1 LIATTFIPVI
11 VGKTVGF
18 ASPACQSAATGKE
31 VQMSRFSRRAALATL
46 ALPMLAHAQE
56 ARPLRL
62 VVPFAAGGS
71 TDVLARVFGERIAAQ
86 LGQQVVVE
94 NRAGGAGAV
103 GSAVVAQA
111 PPDGNTLLLGTI
123 GTHAVNGLL
132 TASLPYDA
140 VADFTPI
147 TLLATLPNVLVVN
160 PGLPVATVAEL
171 VGYIRAR
178 PGQLAF
184 ASPGNGTAAH
194 LAGEL
199 FRTALGVD
207 IAHAAYRGSAP
218 LLTDVIGGQV
228 AMAFDYSASAL
239 PHIRGGRLRA
249 LAVTSDSRTEALP
262 AVPTMVESG
271 FDGVRVT
278 TWYGIF
284 APRGLPAP
292 LVARLHGAFAAAAQ
306 DAALRARL
314 AELSVTPVVGT
325 PAALAAFQRE
335 EIARWGALVRSARI
349 TAE

>member
-1 LIATTFIPVI
+1 
-11 VGKTVGF
+11 
-18 ASPACQSAATGKE
+18 
-31 VQMSRFSRRAALATL
+31 MSRFSRRAALATL
-46 ALPMLAHAQE
+46 ALPMAARAQE
-56 ARPLRL
+56 ARALRL

-71 TDVLARVFGERIAAQ
+71 TDVLARVFGERIAAL

-94 NRAGGAGAV
+94 NRAGGAGSV
-103 GSAVVAQA
+103 GSAAVAQA
-111 PPDGNTLLLGTI
+111 PADGNTLLLGTI

-147 TLLATLPNVLVVN
+147 TLLATLPNVRVVN
-160 PGLPVATVAEL
+160 PTLPATTVAEL
-171 VGYIRAR
+171 VAHIRAR

-199 FRTALGVD
+199 FRAALGVELT
-207 IAHAAYRGSAP
+207 HAAYRGSAP

-228 AMAFDYSASAL
+228 AMAFDYSASSL
-239 PHIRGGRLRA
+239 PHIRAGRLRA
-249 LAVTSDSRTEALP
+249 LAVTSDTRAEALP

-284 APRGLPAP
+284 APKGLPPAQ
-292 LVARLHGAFAAAAQ
+292 VARLHRAFQAAAQ
-306 DAALRARL
+306 DATLRDRL
-314 AELSVTPVVGT
+314 AQLSVTPVVGT
-325 PAALAAFQRE
+325 PEALAQFQRE
-335 EIARWGALVRSARI
+335 EITRWGALVRSAKI

>member
-1 LIATTFIPVI
+1 
-11 VGKTVGF
+11 
-18 ASPACQSAATGKE
+18 
-31 VQMSRFSRRAALATL
+31 MSRFSRRAALATL
-46 ALPMLAHAQE
+46 ALPVVARAQE
-56 ARPLRL
+56 ARPLRF

-71 TDVLARVFGERIAAQ
+71 TDVLARVFGERVAAL

-132 TASLPYDA
+132 TAALPYDA

-160 PGLPVATVAEL
+160 PALPVQTVAEL
-171 VGYIRAR
+171 VAHVRAR

-199 FRTALGVD
+199 FRSALGVD
-207 IAHAAYRGSAP
+207 IAHAPYRGSAP

-228 AMAFDYSASAL
+228 TMAFDYSASSL

-249 LAVTSDSRTEALP
+249 LAVTSDARTDALP
-262 AVPTMVESG
+262 AVPTMLESG
-271 FDGVRVT
+271 FAGVRVT

-284 APRGLPAP
+284 APRGLPAA
-292 LVARLHGAFAAAAQ
+292 LVARLHGAFVAAAQ
-306 DAALRARL
+306 DATLRDRL
-314 AELSVTPVVGT
+314 AQLSVTPVVGT
-325 PAALAAFQRE
+325 PAALAEFQRE
-335 EIARWGALVRSARI
+335 EIARWGALVRSAKI